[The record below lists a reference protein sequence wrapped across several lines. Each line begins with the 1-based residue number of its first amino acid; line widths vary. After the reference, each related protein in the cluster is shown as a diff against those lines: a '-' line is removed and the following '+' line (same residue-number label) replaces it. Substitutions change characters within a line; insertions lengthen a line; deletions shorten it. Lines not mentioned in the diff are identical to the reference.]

1 MARQKKQVKFKEP
14 VRIRTKPLSNGNRS
28 IFLDVYWKGVRKY
41 EYLKLYLVPELDAA
55 CRDRNNETMAVAER
69 IKAERIMSL
78 NGHSVAEWDS
88 VKKGA
93 MLLTQW
99 IEEYCKGGIGVKES
113 TLHTRYEMLNTVE
126 KYLASINRRHIS
138 LDDIDADFC
147 RGYVK
152 FLRSF
157 PNSRYTKDLSKAP
170 VSSANTASSYFALFS
185 TCMNNAVKAGI
196 LRENPVN
203 KLEPRERLQRKEGR
217 KEYLTIEEVKLLMD
231 TDCYRHEVKQAF
243 LFACF
248 TGLRLSDIYALT
260 PRHIVTAPDGCTQ
273 YISIE
278 MKKTGRPVTIPLSQE
293 TRRWLP
299 EAKGDNVPFFD
310 LPTTATVIGR
320 ALRMWAE
327 AAGIR
332 KHLSFH
338 VSRHTF
344 GTMMLTLGA
353 DIYTTSKLM
362 GHTNIKT
369 TEIYAKIVDKKKEEA
384 INLIDG
390 FFK

>member
-1 MARQKKQVKFKEP
+1 MARPKKQVKFKEP

-170 VSSANTASSYFALFS
+170 VISANTASSYFALFS

-203 KLEPRERLQRKEGR
+203 KLDPRERLQRREGR

-231 TDCYRHEVKQAF
+231 TDCYRPEVKQAF

-260 PRHIVTAPDGCTQ
+260 PRHIVTAPDGYTK

-278 MKKTGRPVTIPLSQE
+278 MKKTERPVTIPLSQ
-293 TRRWLP
+293 
-299 EAKGDNVPFFD
+299 
-310 LPTTATVIGR
+310 
-320 ALRMWAE
+320 
-327 AAGIR
+327 
-332 KHLSFH
+332 
-338 VSRHTF
+338 
-344 GTMMLTLGA
+344 
-353 DIYTTSKLM
+353 
-362 GHTNIKT
+362 
-369 TEIYAKIVDKKKEEA
+369 
-384 INLIDG
+384 
-390 FFK
+390 

>member
-1 MARQKKQVKFKEP
+1 MARPKKQVKFKEP

-99 IEEYCKGGIGVKES
+99 IEKYCKGGIGVKES

-152 FLRSF
+152 FMRSL

-170 VSSANTASSYFALFS
+170 IISANTASSYFALFS

-217 KEYLTIEEVKLLMD
+217 KEYLTI
-231 TDCYRHEVKQAF
+231 
-243 LFACF
+243 
-248 TGLRLSDIYALT
+248 I
-260 PRHIVTAPDGCTQ
+260 
-273 YISIE
+273 
-278 MKKTGRPVTIPLSQE
+278 
-293 TRRWLP
+293 
-299 EAKGDNVPFFD
+299 
-310 LPTTATVIGR
+310 TVR
-320 ALRMWAE
+320 
-327 AAGIR
+327 
-332 KHLSFH
+332 
-338 VSRHTF
+338 
-344 GTMMLTLGA
+344 
-353 DIYTTSKLM
+353 
-362 GHTNIKT
+362 
-369 TEIYAKIVDKKKEEA
+369 
-384 INLIDG
+384 
-390 FFK
+390 

>member
-1 MARQKKQVKFKEP
+1 
-14 VRIRTKPLSNGNRS
+14 
-28 IFLDVYWKGVRKY
+28 
-41 EYLKLYLVPELDAA
+41 
-55 CRDRNNETMAVAER
+55 
-69 IKAERIMSL
+69 
-78 NGHSVAEWDS
+78 
-88 VKKGA
+88 

-99 IEEYCKGGIGVKES
+99 IRKYCKGGIGVKES

-170 VSSANTASSYFALFS
+170 TISANTASSYFALFS

-203 KLEPRERLQRKEGR
+203 KLDPRERLQRKEGR
-217 KEYLTIEEVKLLMD
+217 KEYLTIEEVKLLMN
-231 TDCYRHEVKQAF
+231 TDCYRPVVKQAF

-260 PRHIVTAPDGCTQ
+260 PRHIVTAPDGYTQ

-278 MKKTGRPVTIPLSQE
+278 MKKTERPVTIPLSQE
-293 TRRWLP
+293 AWRWLP
-299 EAKGDNVPFFD
+299 EAKGDDVPFFD

-327 AAGIR
+327 TAGIR